1 MAGQEGREVRFT
13 PTCWRLIASGTLL
26 AACPLLVLLFGRFG
40 KALMGGY
47 RPLSKGLVS
56 LQATIASIA
65 PFALWDFLV
74 VGLALA
80 ALYTFVR
87 RVIRR
92 RPLLP
97 WLSVVLLVISATLFL
112 FVSGWALNHYAP
124 SLASEIGLEVGAYT
138 DDELVAA
145 TRHYLDRA
153 AELAPLV
160 PRDEGGELLRQD
172 FYELAHI
179 AGGSYRELS
188 GSYGI
193 FEGSQAPVKS
203 LLLLGEPLLFSGH
216 VGIFFPP
223 TGESSVPLNCAVAEL
238 PFTMCHEAAHRL
250 AIAREQ
256 EANFAAFLACTTSND
271 VRFSYSGY
279 YNAFSYCYGA
289 LRRSDPDRAARLLDE
304 VRASDPD
311 AGASLVLADRV
322 ATGRHYYGLVL
333 ADRVATGR
341 HYDAYEGW
349 FGRVGSAVNDGYL
362 RSFGEGEGVKSYGL
376 VVDYLI
382 AWDRR

>member
-1 MAGQEGREVRFT
+1 MADQEGRGGLCT
-13 PTCWRLIASGTLL
+13 PTRWRLIASGVLL
-26 AACPLLVLLFGRFG
+26 TACPLLVLLFERFG
-40 KALMGGY
+40 EALSGGY
-47 RPLSKGLVS
+47 RPFSKGLLS
-56 LQATIASIA
+56 LQATVASVA

-74 VGLALA
+74 VGFTLA
-80 ALYTFVR
+80 ALFTLVR
-87 RVIRR
+87 HVVRR

-97 WLSVVLLVISATLFL
+97 WLSVVLLVSSATLFL

-124 SLASEIGLEVGAYT
+124 SLANEIGLEVGAYT
-138 DDELVAA
+138 DDELTAA
-145 TRHYLDRA
+145 TRHYLERA
-153 AELAPLV
+153 AALAPSV
-160 PRDEGGELLRQD
+160 PRGEDGELLRQD
-172 FYELAHI
+172 FYELARI

-188 GSYGI
+188 ESYGI
-193 FEGSQAPVKS
+193 FEGSQVPVKA
-203 LLLLGEPLLFSGH
+203 LLLLGEPLLLSGH
-216 VGIFFPP
+216 VGIFFSP
-223 TGESSVPLNCAVAEL
+223 TGESSVPVNCAVADL

-256 EANFAAFLACTTSND
+256 EANFAAFLACTTSDD

-279 YNAFSYCYGA
+279 YSAFSFCYGA

-304 VRASDPD
+304 VRTSGLD
-311 AGASLVLADRV
+311 AGV
-322 ATGRHYYGLVL
+322 GLVL
-333 ADRVATGR
+333 ADLVATGR

-362 RSFGEGEGVKSYGL
+362 RSFGEREGVKSYGL